1 VIAERVLKLISG
13 GGLSING
20 KHVYCGDY
28 IFSGHTMVLT
38 MGYYAIREYSPRRF
52 FLLHWLSLCTSVAG
66 VIFLLLA
73 RGHYS
78 IDVVIAYW
86 ITSRLWWLYHTLAHN
101 QVLKRRGKH
110 NFLSEIWWW
119 VIFRYFEN
127 GIPGPLPRKYSLPI
141 PDFVLNLIRRKK
153 STDELDNVSQASGD
167 RSSNP
172 QVAISIQP

>member
-1 VIAERVLKLISG
+1 MFVTVLPKADETYTCMPRKNDTSALDYTKRVLTIISG

-66 VIFLLLA
+66 VILLLLA

-78 IDVVIAYW
+78 
-86 ITSRLWWLYHTLAHN
+86 
-101 QVLKRRGKH
+101 
-110 NFLSEIWWW
+110 
-119 VIFRYFEN
+119 
-127 GIPGPLPRKYSLPI
+127 
-141 PDFVLNLIRRKK
+141 
-153 STDELDNVSQASGD
+153 
-167 RSSNP
+167 
-172 QVAISIQP
+172 